1 MFALYVCIVLML
13 HSELIKSTFYQ
24 EKKNKMLKKQKKKQA
39 KQQELEAEKTEAQ
52 PEEVE
57 MPVAQVLCIPA
68 RKQQHLP
75 IQGS

>member
-1 MFALYVCIVLML
+1 MA
-13 HSELIKSTFYQ
+13 EE